1 MTRSPAMIFADLDLA
16 LMRMMGLLGMID
28 ASATPAVAADA
39 LAAALEKSV
48 SQIVDSYAQLIT
60 YDETL
65 MGKIADFLMTLQE
78 GQPG

>member
-60 YDETL
+60 HDETL
-65 MGKIADFLMTLQE
+65 MGKIGDFLMTLQE

>member
-48 SQIVDSYAQLIT
+48 SQIVDSYAQLIAH
-60 YDETL
+60 DETL
-65 MGKIADFLMTLQE
+65 MAQIEAFLSTPAEGPLQ
-78 GQPG
+78 